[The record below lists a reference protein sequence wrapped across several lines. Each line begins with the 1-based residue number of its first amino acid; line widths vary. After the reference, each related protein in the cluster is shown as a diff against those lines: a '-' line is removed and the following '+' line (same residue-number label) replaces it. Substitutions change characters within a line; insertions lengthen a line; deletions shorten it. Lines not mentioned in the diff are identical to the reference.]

1 MNGERLRIL
10 ELIESGDISV
20 QEGVERLEDLSSE
33 ESATVLDRF
42 KSGDQPLGDQGLDEG
57 LPVESPVPPLL
68 RWVWRGVFGFGV
80 VVMAVGGLLLARA
93 YGPADAPGLVW
104 GWVLFTL
111 GVIVMLLGW
120 WLQRARWLYVRVHER
135 DGERFVIVLP
145 IPLLLLALGLRLA
158 RRFVPQIE
166 ETGADQLVFTLR
178 EEIREG
184 RPFFIEVNDE
194 DGDEVRIGIY

>member
-1 MNGERLRIL
+1 MNEERLRIL
-10 ELIESGDISV
+10 ELIESGHISV
-20 QEGVERLEDLSSE
+20 KEGVERLEDLSVE
-33 ESATVLDRF
+33 EPAKATNRCETGLE
-42 KSGDQPLGDQGLDEG
+42 PLEDEQ
-57 LPVESPVPPLL
+57 LRIESPVPALL
-68 RWVWRGVFGFGV
+68 RWVWRGVFGLGI

-104 GWVLFTL
+104 GWVLFAL
-111 GVIVMLLGW
+111 GIIVMLLGW
-120 WLQRARWLYVRVHER
+120 WLQHARWLYVRVHER
-135 DGERFVIVLP
+135 HGDRFVIVVP

-166 ETGADQLVFTLR
+166 ETGADQLVFTMR
-178 EEIREG
+178 EEIRKG